1 MSSEHSV
8 NKLLGLPCPFH
19 CSPPGRFLAMEMQ
32 GTLNLTLCIRV
43 SYLVR
48 LWWFEP
54 KTLRRNRAFHSF
66 STTGISLPQQVCHRK
81 RTFSPG
87 VQISSMTP
95 NMENKW
101 YTEELCFKIPPPRPW
116 HMSVCEDQDSQ
127 CVSIGQLILSVSR
140 SMGLRIQ
147 NDPKN
152 S

>member
-1 MSSEHSV
+1 MAMFNSYVKLPEGISKHLRSDRSENLAHVCMMSSEHSV

-81 RTFSPG
+81 RTFSPR
-87 VQISSMTP
+87 VQILGVIQLYSKTTNLEIAEALSM
-95 NMENKW
+95 
-101 YTEELCFKIPPPRPW
+101 Y
-116 HMSVCEDQDSQ
+116 
-127 CVSIGQLILSVSR
+127 
-140 SMGLRIQ
+140 
-147 NDPKN
+147 
-152 S
+152 